1 MKLGRRV
8 LALTLLLLLVL
19 SGCGK
24 KEAPAP
30 EPTPEPV
37 TAATLLRDM
46 NERLREQGSAT
57 AEVQAAL
64 SFTADNGGE
73 TMAFPL
79 DMALT
84 LDMIFEPLQYHAA
97 GSAGMAYMG
106 MDMEL
111 PLEVYARQQDGS
123 LCTYVNVLDR
133 WMRQSVETGEGS
145 GLPALTGVDL
155 SEEILA
161 AAVLSEEP
169 ERVLDRDARRIDLT
183 VTGSML
189 QKALSAVDSEAS
201 AEMDRIDWDGVSV
214 SCVFWIDPET
224 GLPVRQSIKTT
235 APIRGGEVSIDKLE
249 LLIDYTGFGCVSGIT
264 IPEEALNAPDGTM
277 PNNIM

>member
-19 SGCGK
+19 SGCGEK
-24 KEAPAP
+24 QAPAP

-37 TAATLLRDM
+37 TAESLLRDM
-46 NERLREQGSAT
+46 NERLREQGSAS

-64 SFTADNGGE
+64 SFTADNAGE
-73 TMAFPL
+73 TVAFPL

-84 LDMIFEPLQYHAA
+84 LDMIFEPLQYRAA
-97 GSAGMAYMG
+97 GSAGMAFMG
-106 MDMEL
+106 MDMDL

-123 LCTYVNVLDR
+123 LCTYVNVLDT
-133 WMRQSVETGEGS
+133 WMRQSVGTAEGS
-145 GLPALTGVDL
+145 GLPALTGADL

-189 QKALSAVDSEAS
+189 QKALSAADSEAS
-201 AEMDRIDWDGVSV
+201 AEMDRIEWDGVSV
-214 SCVFWIDPET
+214 NCVFWIEPET
-224 GLPVRQSIKTT
+224 GLPVRLSIKT
-235 APIRGGEVSIDKLE
+235 AGPIRSEGVSVDRLE
-249 LLIDYTGFGCVSGIT
+249 LLIDYTGFGGVSGVT
-264 IPEEALNAPDGTM
+264 IPPEALNAPDGSVLDSVM
-277 PNNIM
+277 